1 MPLLSADDQRN
12 LKNRFRKELK
22 QDVTIN
28 LFTVRSA
35 GLLVVP
41 GRECPTCPQ
50 AQELVQEVTAL
61 SPKLH
66 LELID
71 FYTQTEV
78 AQARG
83 VERVPCITLMVEGQP
98 APQLRFYGIPAGYEF
113 TTLLEGIISLSR
125 EVSPLR
131 VPTRKV
137 LRKLDQD
144 VRLQVFVTPG

>member
-1 MPLLSADDQRN
+1 VPLLSADDQRN

>member
-1 MPLLSADDQRN
+1 MPLLSDDDQRS

-50 AQELVQEVTAL
+50 AQELAQEVTAL

-71 FYTQTEV
+71 FYTQAEE

-83 VERVPCITLMVEGQP
+83 VERVPCITLEVEGQP

-113 TTLLEGIISLSR
+113 ITLLEGIITLSR

-131 VPTRKV
+131 VPTRKI

>member
-1 MPLLSADDQRN
+1 MPHLSADDQRS
-12 LKNRFRKELK
+12 LQNRFRKELK

-50 AQELVQEVTAL
+50 AQGLMEEVTAL

-66 LELID
+66 LEMFD
-71 FYTQTEV
+71 FYTQPQE

-83 VERVPCITLMVEGQP
+83 IDRVPCITLEIEGRP
-98 APQLRFYGIPAGYEF
+98 APQLHFYGIPAGYEF
-113 TTLLEGIISLSR
+113 ITLLEGIISLSR

-144 VRLQVFVTPG
+144 VHLQVFVTPG